1 MSYRRQK
8 CLIIVLTVNINK
20 SVRYFTKY
28 VKRYNHSVYSRYAF
42 SLFCN
47 LSCNYNSFV
56 LNVNIVFFKN
66 IYNTFRCVKNSL
78 YNSLIRTVSY
88 KLFICSV
95 AQNHIYR
102 IYYNRLTCTGFT
114 CKHTYTV
121 MQIYVKFI
129 YHRYISDRKLV

>member
-47 LSCNYNSFV
+47 LSCNYSSSV
-56 LNVNIVFFKN
+56 LNVNIVSSRIF
-66 IYNTFRCVKNSL
+66 ITLLGCVKTACTTALS
-78 YNSLIRTVSY
+78 ITVSY

-102 IYYNRLTCTGFT
+102 IYYNRLACTGFT
-114 CKHTYTV
+114 CKHTL
-121 MQIYVKFI
+121 
-129 YHRYISDRKLV
+129 HRHANLCQVYLSPLHF